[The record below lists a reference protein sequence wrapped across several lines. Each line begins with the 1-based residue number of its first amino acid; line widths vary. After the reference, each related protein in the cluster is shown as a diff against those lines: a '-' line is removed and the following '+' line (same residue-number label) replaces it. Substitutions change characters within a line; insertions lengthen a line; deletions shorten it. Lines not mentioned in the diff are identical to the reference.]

1 MGIGNHLIVTREP
14 LHSEISTKFGRPQEH
29 VIGEIGRLGRST
41 FCSVQLV
48 SRQPQRALGLSDGN
62 CKHLNSPR

>member
-14 LHSEISTKFGRPQEH
+14 LHSEISTKFGRPLEH

-48 SRQPQRALGLSDGN
+48 TR
-62 CKHLNSPR
+62 HLEGAWVKQSEL